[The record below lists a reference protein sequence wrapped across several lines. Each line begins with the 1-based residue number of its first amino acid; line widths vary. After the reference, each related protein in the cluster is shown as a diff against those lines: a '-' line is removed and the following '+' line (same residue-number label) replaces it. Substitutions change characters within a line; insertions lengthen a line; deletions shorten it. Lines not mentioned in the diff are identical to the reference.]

1 MGTGL
6 EQAADE
12 ALGLRRLARRCGVLV
27 SAMLMIVAAP
37 GTAMAGGTLTPG
49 EVDAEVETHC
59 VLDVLDVL
67 LGGEFVVSDPIC
79 FPTFDEAMAF
89 VGMAPF
95 ESGAALVKAR
105 PDLTKPVASKQLT
118 RTSEPPA
125 STTASASSF
134 VIGIHFTN
142 RNGGGSSVTLKGTS
156 CSGGYWN
163 ASSSWRNV
171 ISSSYNGCARLKHFS
186 ELYVSG
192 SRYDTVTAG
201 QTDNIY
207 GSMDNSTKSI
217 SYHSS

>member
-1 MGTGL
+1 MGTGV
-6 EQAADE
+6 EKTAVE
-12 ALGLRRLARRCGVLV
+12 GHELRRLVRRCGVLA
-27 SAMLMIVAAP
+27 SAILMIVAAP
-37 GTAMAGGTLTPG
+37 GTAMAGGNLTPG
-49 EVDAEVETHC
+49 EIDAEVETHC
-59 VLDVLDVL
+59 VIDVLDVL

-79 FPTFDEAMAF
+79 FPSFDEAMAF
-89 VGMAPF
+89 VGLAPF
-95 ESGAALVKAR
+95 ESGEALVKAQ
-105 PDLTKPVASKQLT
+105 PDLTKPIASKQVRRST
-118 RTSEPPA
+118 EPPA
-125 STTASASSF
+125 STTASGSSF
-134 VIGIHFTN
+134 VIGIHFKN
-142 RNGGGSSVTLKGTS
+142 RNGGGSSVTLTGTS